1 MTFEEKYGYT
11 LYGKDDPQMQIFWK
25 AIDYLGIDKWN
36 RTNCFNAVKKVLI
49 SNDWLDGD
57 IWKNLDFDTLFQY
70 YRASSGPKSRAIIL
84 VAQMIDKGDIN
95 I

>member
-57 IWKNLDFDTLFQY
+57 IWKDLDFDRLFN
-70 YRASSGPKSRAIIL
+70 YRAPSGPKSRAIIL
-84 VAQMIDKGDIN
+84 VAQMIDRGDIN